1 MPWLKG
7 FKPVWFQFS
16 SLGMARRYDREYQD
30 AILHFIARWEPS

>member
-1 MPWLKG
+1 MPWLKD
-7 FKPVWFQFS
+7 FKPAWFQFS